1 MENADSARRKFQE
14 YGYKFLEYGYNMKRE
29 QEDVILRPP
38 AVAGMFYPDDP
49 EELEDMIKG
58 FVERAKEET
67 IPGTLR
73 GLVVPHAGY
82 IYSGTIAAVGYK
94 LLAQYAKHAKNIFL
108 FGPSHHSY
116 FNGLAESG
124 MNVWETPL
132 GRVNANQAPE
142 NLKKS
147 KLVSLNPAAHAPEHC
162 LEVQLPFLQTILGR
176 NSFSVIPLLT
186 GDVSASTVANAI
198 EDDFDKGSD
207 SFFIASSDLSHYNP
221 YQRAVELD
229 GIANKA
235 VPALDILT
243 MQARGDACGKSAI
256 LILMYLAKLK
266 GWKGKFLEY
275 KNSGDTAGD
284 KMRVVGYGCYAFYS
298 SEGD

>member
-1 MENADSARRKFQE
+1 
-14 YGYKFLEYGYNMKRE
+14 MKVKPSGE
-29 QEDVILRPP
+29 EETEVILRPP

-67 IPGTLR
+67 ISGALR

-82 IYSGTIAAVGYK
+82 IYSGTVAAVGYK
-94 LLAQYAKHAKNIFL
+94 LLAQHAQHAKNIFL

-124 MNVWETPL
+124 MNAWETPL
-132 GRVNANQAPE
+132 GRISAKPAGGS
-142 NLKKS
+142 LKS
-147 KLVSLNPAAHAPEHC
+147 GGLISLNPAAHAPEHC
-162 LEVQLPFLQTILGR
+162 LEVQLPFLQTILGKDPD
-176 NSFSVIPLLT
+176 SFSIIPLLT
-186 GDVSASTVANAI
+186 GDVSSAAVAKAI
-198 EDDFDKGSD
+198 EENFDKGSD

-229 GIANKA
+229 GIANKV
-235 VPALDILT
+235 VPAIDIPT
-243 MQARGDACGKSAI
+243 MQTRGDACGKTSI

-284 KMRVVGYGCYAFYS
+284 KMRVVGYGCYAFY
-298 SEGD
+298 EE